1 MKKITLVAA
10 LAMSMVAANA
20 QTTVEG
26 SKFFDNWSLG
36 LKGGAITPLHGHSF
50 FQNMR
55 GVAGLELRKQI
66 TPVFGLGVEGE
77 WMINTSTWNEGA
89 SLKNAFDMSYVG
101 AFGAVNLNNLFAG
114 YAGTPRLFEVEA
126 VLGAGWLHWYAPKSQ
141 ENDWNSFGTK
151 AGLNLNF
158 NLGEAK
164 AWTVSLKPAVLWNM
178 TPGEVHGQSLTYYNG
193 DAAAFEFE
201 AGVTYHFGNS
211 NGTHSFVLA
220 RLYDQAEI
228 DALNGQINA
237 LRAEVAG
244 LAASNAACEAQ
255 NADLAAKLQECLNR
269 PAQVE
274 VVKEESNTLSSV
286 RYVFFKIGSS
296 TITADQ
302 QPNVEMI
309 AAYLKNHPDSKVVV
323 KGYASQDGNID
334 FNTKLAAARAES
346 VKKSLISKY
355 KISADRITA
364 EGEGI
369 GHMFTEDSWNRVSIC
384 VIED

>member
-26 SKFFDNWSLG
+26 SKFFDNMSFG

-55 GVAGLELRKQI
+55 GVVGAELRKQI

-77 WMINTSTWNEGA
+77 WTINTSTWNQGV
-89 SLKNAFDMSYVG
+89 SLSNAFDMSYVG
-101 AFGAVNLNNLFAG
+101 AFGTVNFNNLFAG
-114 YAGTPRLFEVEA
+114 YAGTPRPFEVEA
-126 VLGAGWLHWYAPKSQ
+126 VLGAGWLHWYAPKS
-141 ENDWNSFGTK
+141 EANDWNSFGTK
-151 AGLNLNF
+151 AGLNFNF

-178 TPGEVHGQSLTYYNG
+178 NPGEVHSQSLAFYNG

-211 NGTHSFVLA
+211 NGTHHFVTV
-220 RLYDQAEI
+220 RPYDQAEV

-244 LAASNAACEAQ
+244 LAAANAACEAK
-255 NADLAAKLQECLNR
+255 NADLAAQLQACLDR
-269 PAQVE
+269 PVE

-296 TITADQ
+296 VITADQ
-302 QPNVEMI
+302 KPNIEMI
-309 AAYLKNHPDSKVVV
+309 AAYLKNHPGSKVVV
-323 KGYASQDGNID
+323 KGYASQDGNLD

-346 VKKSLISKY
+346 VKKALTSKF
-355 KISADRITA
+355 KIAADRITA

-369 GHMFTEDSWNRVSIC
+369 GHMFAEDSWNRVSIC
-384 VIED
+384 VVED